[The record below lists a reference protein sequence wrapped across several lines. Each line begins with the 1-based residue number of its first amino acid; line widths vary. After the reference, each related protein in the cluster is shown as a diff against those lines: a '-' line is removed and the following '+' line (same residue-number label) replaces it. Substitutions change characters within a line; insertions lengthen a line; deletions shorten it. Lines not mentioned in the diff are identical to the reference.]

1 MTNQEPVMN
10 KGLTL
15 DKLAK
20 EFKGLTSDIEEISKQ
35 CSDPFFIALLL
46 FQLAKEREQT
56 NKIIADISERLK
68 ALENKVQANVQNQ
81 EEHTILAEVDQ
92 RIVAL
97 ADQKGMISADD
108 VKALLSY
115 NCVNAASQRLNKL
128 FREGYLAKVR
138 AGKKVFFTIK
148 KTSLLPTPN
157 HPHKQS
163 PL

>member
-1 MTNQEPVMN
+1 MTNKDTVMN
-10 KGLTL
+10 RDFTY
-15 DKLAK
+15 DKLSK
-20 EFKGLTSDIEEISKQ
+20 EFVELTKDIEEISKK
-35 CSDPFFIALLL
+35 CSDPFFIAMLV

-56 NKIIADISERLK
+56 NKLIAEINERLK
-68 ALENKVQANVQNQ
+68 SLENTTKTNPEVPSEQ
-81 EEHTILAEVDQ
+81 TILSEVDQ
-92 RIVAL
+92 RIMIL
-97 ADQKGMISADD
+97 AEQKGMISAED

-138 AGKKVFFTIK
+138 SGKKVFFTIK

-157 HPHKQS
+157 HPQKQS